1 MNLVFHGTPYPDPAD
16 PNGLAEAMGLARDP
30 AEIFHWHVE
39 IFPRLSRT
47 AGFEVGT
54 GFSINSVLPE
64 QAAAHLRAEVGS

>member
-1 MNLVFHGTPYPDPAD
+1 MNLVFHGVPSFERPDTFDQDPAD
-16 PNGLAEAMGLARDP
+16 
-30 AEIFHWHVE
+30 IFHWHVE

-64 QAAAHLRAEVGS
+64 EAAAMLRAEVES